1 MVVVGAGKIADAVK
15 KAYRTDTLKK
25 RETKEAI
32 KRSVRVLYGRLYH
45 VAAHMQVPMSH
56 VMDTNLAKLQDR
68 KQKGTLIDSG
78 LRKTKGLITN
88 YFTPSL

>member
-1 MVVVGAGKIADAVK
+1 
-15 KAYRTDTLKK
+15 
-25 RETKEAI
+25 
-32 KRSVRVLYGRLYH
+32 
-45 VAAHMQVPMSH
+45 MSH

-68 KQKGTLIDSG
+68 MQKGTLIDSG

>member
-1 MVVVGAGKIADAVK
+1 MAGKIADAVK

-32 KRSVRVLYGRLYH
+32 KLSLRELYGKLYH
-45 VAAHMQVPMSH
+45 VAAHMDVPMSH